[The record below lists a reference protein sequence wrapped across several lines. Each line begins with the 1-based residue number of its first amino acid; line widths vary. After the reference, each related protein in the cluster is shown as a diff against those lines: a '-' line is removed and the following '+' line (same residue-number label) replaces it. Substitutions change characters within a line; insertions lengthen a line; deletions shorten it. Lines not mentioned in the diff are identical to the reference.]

1 MILRHIKSAVAA
13 ALLLFPTLCIAQ
25 NYGKFRLVEAANHTT
40 KDHTPVI
47 GSVKSGEAF
56 SINGKKIIFNKDE
69 RNASSLFKV
78 KINGNEVKVYK
89 TGSFGTD
96 VKLKSGE
103 NIVKVELFSVDGA
116 LLASGEKTVSRVEPA
131 KKEADNHTEN
141 RDGDGVVRDAAG
153 NEVVQVNHIVK
164 TLDGAYLT
172 YSPAGDRLGGSK
184 INFLPAGVPL
194 HVVESHGKLYK
205 VSLSGSRYA
214 YIQKESTEL
223 TVDEPDSLYRGGY
236 GLKATIVDGI
246 TAQADVEMRAAK
258 NINGKNLPDKKADIV
273 NISMGERRPYIVYE
287 ETEPRRIVVELFGVE
302 CNANW
307 MTQDYKMRTI
317 KGIWFRQ
324 SGGDVMTVYIDL
336 NSRESWGYSVDY
348 VGNTLVVKVNERPM
362 EKLSLKGMLIGVDA
376 GHGADNSGAI
386 SISGYEEKTLN
397 LAMAHTLKRLLEREG
412 AAVVLT
418 REGDQGPTM
427 PERKAF
433 LKKNGV
439 DMLVSIHCNAGG
451 NPLVTGGTSTYY
463 KHWVN
468 RPLAKAV
475 LERLASLDGVRTF
488 GLVGNFNFS
497 LNAPTEYPAI
507 LVETLFMSNLDDEE
521 LITDPKFEER
531 MMGEVVKGLK
541 DYLKELNR

>member
-1 MILRHIKSAVAA
+1 MKLRPIKSAVAA
-13 ALLLFPTLCIAQ
+13 TLLLLPMFGIAQ
-25 NYGKFRLVEAANHTT
+25 NYGKFRLVEVADSTT
-40 KDHTPVI
+40 KDHIPVI
-47 GSVKSGEAF
+47 GSVKSGETF
-56 SINGKKIIFNKDE
+56 NINGKEIIFNKDE
-69 RNASSLFKV
+69 RNASYLFKV
-78 KINGNEVKVYK
+78 KINGNDVKVYK

-96 VKLKSGE
+96 VKLKQGE
-103 NIVKVELFSVDGA
+103 NIVKVELFSADGS
-116 LLASGEKTVSRVEPA
+116 LLASGEKTISRIEP
-131 KKEADNHTEN
+131 KKREAYNPAED
-141 RDGDGVVRDAAG
+141 RDKNGVVRDAAG
-153 NEVVQVNHIVK
+153 NEVIRVNHIVK

-214 YIQKESTEL
+214 YIEKESTEL
-223 TVDEPDSLYRGGY
+223 TADEPDSLYRGGY
-236 GLKATIVDGI
+236 GLKATVVDGI
-246 TAQADVEMRAAK
+246 TARADVEVRAAK
-258 NINGKNLPDKKADIV
+258 SINGKNLPDKKADVV
-273 NISMGERRPYIVYE
+273 NISMGEKRPYIIYE
-287 ETEPRRIVVELFGVE
+287 EPEPRRIVVELFGVE

-307 MTQDYKMRTI
+307 MTQDYRMKTI
-317 KGIWFRQ
+317 KDIQFRQ
-324 SGGDVMTVYIDL
+324 SGGDVMTVYINL
-336 NSRESWGYSVDY
+336 NNRESWGYSVDY
-348 VGNTLVVKVNERPM
+348 VGNMLVVAVNERPM

-376 GHGADNSGAI
+376 GHGGEYSGAV

-418 REGDQGPTM
+418 REGDWDSTM

-433 LKKNGV
+433 LKRNRV

-475 LERLASLDGVRTF
+475 LGRLVTLDGVETF

-507 LVETLFMSNLDDEE
+507 LVETLFMSNLNDEE
-521 LITDPKFEER
+521 LITDPQFETK
-531 MMGEVVKGLK
+531 MMEEVVKGLK

>member
-1 MILRHIKSAVAA
+1 MKFSLTKGAVAA

-25 NYGKFRLVEAANHTT
+25 NYGKFRLVEVANTT
-40 KDHTPVI
+40 AKDHMPII
-47 GSVKSGEAF
+47 GSVKSGETF
-56 SINGKKIIFNKDE
+56 NVNGKEVIFNKDE

-96 VKLKSGE
+96 VKLKPGE
-103 NIVKVELFSVDGA
+103 NIVKVELFSADGS
-116 LLASGEKTVSRVEPA
+116 LLASGEKTVSRVEQA
-131 KKEADNHTEN
+131 KNEADNTKGN
-141 RDGDGVVRDAAG
+141 KNCVVRDAAG
-153 NEVVQVNHIVK
+153 NEVVQVNHIVR

-223 TVDEPDSLYRGGY
+223 TADEPDSLYRGGY

-246 TAQADVEMRAAK
+246 TTQADVEVRAAK
-258 NINGKNLPDKKADIV
+258 SINGKSLPDKKADVV

-287 ETEPRRIVVELFGVE
+287 EVEPRRIVVELFGVE

-307 MTQDYKMRTI
+307 MTQDYKMKTVKDI
-317 KGIWFRQ
+317 QFRQ
-324 SGGDVMTVYIDL
+324 SGGDVMKVYINL
-336 NSRESWGYSVDY
+336 NNRESWGYDVDY

-376 GHGADNSGAI
+376 GHGAENPGAI

-397 LAMAHTLKRLLEREG
+397 LAMAHMLKRLLEREG

-427 PERKAF
+427 PERKAL
-433 LKKNGV
+433 LKRTGV

-468 RPLAKAV
+468 RALAKAV

-507 LVETLFMSNLDDEE
+507 LVETLFMSNLNDEE

-531 MMGEVVKGLK
+531 MMEEVVKGLK
-541 DYLKELNR
+541 DYLKGLNR

>member
-1 MILRHIKSAVAA
+1 MRVVAA
-13 ALLLFPTLCIAQ
+13 ALLLFPAFGMAQ
-25 NYGKFRLVEAANHTT
+25 NYGKFRLVEVANTTT

-47 GSVKSGEAF
+47 GSVKSGETF
-56 SINGKKIIFNKDE
+56 NINGKEIIFNKDD
-69 RNASSLFKV
+69 RNAPSLFKV
-78 KINGNEVKVYK
+78 KINGNYVKVYK

-96 VKLKSGE
+96 VKLKPGE
-103 NIVKVELFSVDGA
+103 NAVMVELFSADGS
-116 LLASGEKTVSRVEPA
+116 LLASGEKTILRVEA
-131 KKEADNHTEN
+131 TKREADNPAEN
-141 RDGDGVVRDAAG
+141 KDGNGVVRDAAG

-184 INFLPAGVPL
+184 INFLPAGVPI

-214 YIQKESTEL
+214 YIQKECTEL
-223 TVDEPDSLYRGGY
+223 TADEPDSLYRGGY
-236 GLKATIVDGI
+236 GLKAIIVDGI
-246 TAQADVEMRAAK
+246 TAQADVEVRAAK
-258 NINGKNLPDKKADIV
+258 NINGKELPDKKADVV

-287 ETEPRRIVVELFGVE
+287 EPEPRRIVVELFGVE

-307 MTQDYKMRTI
+307 MTQDYKMKTVKDI
-317 KGIWFRQ
+317 QFRQ
-324 SGGDVMTVYIDL
+324 SGGDVMTVYINL
-336 NSRESWGYSVDY
+336 NNRESWGYSIEY
-348 VGNTLVVKVNERPM
+348 EGNTLVVKVNERPM

-376 GHGADNSGAI
+376 GHGAENPGAI

-397 LAMAHTLKRLLEREG
+397 LAMAHTLKKLLEREG

-418 REGDQGPTM
+418 REGDEGPTM

-433 LKKNGV
+433 LKSNGV
-439 DMLVSIHCNAGG
+439 DLLVSIHCNAGG

-475 LERLASLDGVRTF
+475 LERLVSLDGVGTF

-521 LITDPKFEER
+521 LITDPQFEAR
-531 MMGEVVKGLK
+531 MMEKVVKGLK
-541 DYLKELNR
+541 DYLKELNK